1 MKEKLIEIG
10 HIAEN
15 EGKFN
20 IAFNSYWCAGDI
32 QKISDLL
39 VKTGRVPQAALF
51 NFTYG
56 EDLEKVT
63 DLWRKSLVKDGD
75 SELAERIITPK
86 NANAQQ
92 FENNKEEESLID
104 LQESGDVVTPEEN
117 VAENELEDNGNL
129 VEVEEETQQ
138 EDSLI

>member
-1 MKEKLIEIG
+1 M
-10 HIAEN
+10 
-15 EGKFN
+15 
-20 IAFNSYWCAGDI
+20 
-32 QKISDLL
+32 
-39 VKTGRVPQAALF
+39 
-51 NFTYG
+51 
-56 EDLEKVT
+56 
-63 DLWRKSLVKDGD
+63 
-75 SELAERIITPK
+75 AERIITPK